1 MTRINLIFARG
12 CDNRRVTS
20 IRSRR
25 FAWLALVAMLSLA
38 MLPTFGRLAI
48 GQQHA
53 GMAMAAHAMAS
64 PMAAAMA
71 PATHHMHHGAI
82 ARPDSPASRNAHAG
96 IEHPGV
102 GHGDGHEG
110 HDGHDCSYCL
120 LLSGLVGATTLQ
132 WMPPASRVAG
142 PRSMPAFSNR
152 RVDAPVPALG
162 GQGPPSIGTG

>member
-38 MLPTFGRLAI
+38 MLPTFGRLAL
-48 GQQHA
+48 GQQHG
-53 GMAMAAHAMAS
+53 GMAMADHAMAS
-64 PMAAAMA
+64 PVAAAMA
-71 PATHHMHHGAI
+71 MPASHHMQHGVL
-82 ARPDSPASRNAHAG
+82 ARSDALAPRNGHAG
-96 IEHPGV
+96 LE
-102 GHGDGHEG
+102 HGDEHEG

-142 PRSMPAFSNR
+142 PRSRPAFSNR